1 MHVSPTVLPLSP
13 VLSDSVS
20 RLCVSFVFRPTYS
33 QFNPEGVLANVLG
46 LLLVCFG
53 GVVSYVVTK
62 EEYRRPPNPEE
73 ESLSVYFKTLTEGQS
88 PSSP

>member
-1 MHVSPTVLPLSP
+1 MSVTLCAFVL
-13 VLSDSVS
+13 
-20 RLCVSFVFRPTYS
+20 RPTYS

-46 LLLVCFG
+46 VLLLCFG
-53 GVVSYVVTK
+53 GVVSYVVTR